1 MKSPSSRPPRPLS
14 DSLSEIVA
22 FRGLARR
29 AGETQLT
36 EIWNE
41 VAGKRIAKST
51 RVIGIKRGV
60 LNIGVRSAPLLSEL
74 AAFQKTELLE
84 TLQRQHSDLKVRDL
98 KFVLQGHMKKRDS

>member
-1 MKSPSSRPPRPLS
+1 MRSPYRRPPKPLS
-14 DSLSEIVA
+14 ESLSEIVA

-29 AGETQLT
+29 EGDNQLA
-36 EIWNE
+36 EIWSSI
-41 VAGKRIAKST
+41 AGKRIAQST

-84 TLQRQHSDLKVRDL
+84 SLQQQHADLKIRDI
-98 KFVLQGHMKKRDS
+98 KFVLQGH